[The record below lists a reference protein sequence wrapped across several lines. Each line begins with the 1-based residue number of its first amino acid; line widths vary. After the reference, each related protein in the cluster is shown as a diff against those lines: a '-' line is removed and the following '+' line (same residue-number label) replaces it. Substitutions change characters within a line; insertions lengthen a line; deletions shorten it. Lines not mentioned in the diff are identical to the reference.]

1 MSVLPPGPHP
11 PLPPPPPPPSSLL
24 DKPPPFPSHP
34 PGKPGL
40 CGLTSDQWHIVLI
53 LLLILLFAFLIGF
66 VVASVQSER
75 ISQLWLRVQ
84 GQAEVTRMALHEQ
97 LFKRLLSEN
106 DIRNPLITPG
116 SSIDQRN
123 HPIVNFI
130 LSALFSSLRG
140 QGR

>member
-1 MSVLPPGPHP
+1 MFMYGI
-11 PLPPPPPPPSSLL
+11 PSL
-24 DKPPPFPSHP
+24 HA
-34 PGKPGL
+34 
-40 CGLTSDQWHIVLI
+40 V
-53 LLLILLFAFLIGF
+53 LFAFLIGF

-84 GQAEVTRMALHEQ
+84 GQAEVTRMGGFFCPIYYSARANVTHPRVCPALHEQ

-116 SSIDQRN
+116 SSVDRRN

-130 LSALFSSLRG
+130 LSALFPSLRG